1 MLAYLGTNPY
11 SSACQGIILDGVE
24 SLVFRGLFDLEWS
37 GDIVLGVGD
46 GGGGY
51 LFDL

>member
-11 SSACQGIILDGVE
+11 SSACQDIVMDGVG
-24 SLVFRGLFDLEWS
+24 SLVFRCLFDLEWS
-37 GDIVLGVGD
+37 GDTALRVGD
-46 GGGGY
+46 VGGGC